1 MILKRH
7 WSTQQAYNNITRE
20 EFGSLTWV
28 NICIMTVSDTIYQAL
43 SFIQTS
49 KSPDSV
55 ANKMNNDQI

>member
-7 WSTQQAYNNITRE
+7 WSTQQAYNNNTRE
-20 EFGSLTWV
+20 EFGSLNWV